1 MACFVL
7 WVQFK
12 TKLGK
17 QMHEVDLNTWIAS
30 IDRQV
35 TFCCAML
42 RIQQITKLHLPSW
55 EMGISW
61 EAFSFLVLSF
71 ISSSYDVF
79 FAISEIKQ
87 IFFWNCQLCGQ
98 KQCIKFFLS
107 KVRVSKTHPSL
118 TPLSP
123 PLAWL
128 SLTYDS
134 SGCGRHRRRALLTH
148 LSCTPLPPAPMFA
161 SVKQGVLWPW
171 PPSCGHCGSR
181 LTGLGRGGRL

>member
-1 MACFVL
+1 MVNGDEQKRMQKAKLNFQKLPNNEDTLAEQIEEKVLQWNISFKTEMFGWMGAFFNRLFMTQEQMACFVL

-30 IDRQV
+30 IGRQV

-87 IFFWNCQLCGQ
+87 IFFL
-98 KQCIKFFLS
+98 KLS
-107 KVRVSKTHPSL
+107 IVWAKTVHKV
-118 TPLSP
+118 
-123 PLAWL
+123 
-128 SLTYDS
+128 
-134 SGCGRHRRRALLTH
+134 
-148 LSCTPLPPAPMFA
+148 F
-161 SVKQGVLWPW
+161 SVKSQ
-171 PPSCGHCGSR
+171 SF
-181 LTGLGRGGRL
+181 